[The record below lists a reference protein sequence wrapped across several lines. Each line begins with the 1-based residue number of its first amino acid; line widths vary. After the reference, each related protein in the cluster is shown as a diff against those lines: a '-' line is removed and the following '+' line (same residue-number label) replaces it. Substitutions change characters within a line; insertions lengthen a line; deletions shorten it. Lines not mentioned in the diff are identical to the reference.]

1 MPKKYQQSYTQDDLE
16 RAVRLVKE
24 EGVSVRKAA
33 NHYKIPR
40 STLNDRVSGRIE
52 MGAKPGRKQALPIK
66 IEEQIVE
73 KTLQS
78 AEAGFGI
85 SKQQL
90 CVRTGKL
97 SNDYSLTHPSSMYIT
112 EIN

>member
-40 STLNDRVSGRIE
+40 STLSDRISGRIE
-52 MGAKPGRKQALPIK
+52 MGDKPGRKQALPIK

-85 SKQQL
+85 SKRQW
-90 CVRTGKL
+90 CVRTGQVVKRL
-97 SNDYSLTHPSSMYIT
+97 QLDTPFKYIYY
-112 EIN
+112 